1 MTYGVNCDSIYG
13 WHLHA
18 MYNCNKYPEC
28 SDGEDEGEPL
38 CSYDKIIR
46 YCTPG
51 DLHGPDYYQ
60 FFNDTNNFTR
70 PLYPHQIC
78 ATPRLELYAYT
89 CQDGL
94 DQINCTDPA
103 RISMSCQVQGYP
115 TTLSV
120 WALCMGFD
128 LCEDGYHNQCTEVEG
143 GCLRHKTQL
152 CDGKSDCPDGTDESK
167 TFCSAMSTT
176 KCVRRTTLT
185 PGNKAEMIFPIS
197 WIMDGFV
204 DCGDGRDEIESNWL
218 KCGSG
223 VSLRY
228 IEKASICQE
237 VFVCDKNDPV
247 ATFVEFSDLCDK
259 VPTCGME
266 NRVCEQA
273 KSLVTTWNVVPG
285 DTIRNTTYCQHGLDS
300 VVQLKEPC
308 ERLTFEGPDKGILG
322 VSKFD
327 IVVPTAIQDCQHAY
341 GELYVYLSCSG
352 KCDKAVCPLTQVEQT
367 SCSNIP
373 VTNQVLSLTE
383 DYRMTILVKRRDKY
397 FSHYF
402 SCHNK
407 RCITYD
413 KVCNLV
419 NDCGDHSD
427 ELDCENHFRCNE
439 TGEYIPK
446 TSLCDETVDCRDYS
460 DECGESCSRDSRN
473 LLKNVSLKA
482 FSWVSGVLATALNL
496 FIIGTHARE
505 IKNSESLKA
514 RTDKLL
520 ILLVAM
526 GDCLIGVYLLS
537 IAAVNTHYKE
547 DFCRKKF
554 QWLTSNF
561 CNALG
566 VISTIGSQLSL
577 FSMASL
583 SISRL
588 ANINNMV
595 SKNPR
600 SLKSHLKILALLLF
614 LLFISLAVA
623 FFPLLPAL
631 EDFFVNGLHYNRV
644 TLFTGMVDKNTHY
657 RILQSYNGRYRNQEL
672 SWAKIRRMTQE
683 MFSNDYGGV
692 EGAKVEFYGS
702 DSVCIFKYLVTA
714 SDPQHIFSLAILL
727 MNFLCFILIS
737 ICYIV
742 IQFHV
747 KRSTRHCTAETS
759 ARRRRE
765 LRLQTKI
772 SVIIATDFLCW
783 IPFIV
788 VCLLH
793 FFEVI
798 DATPW
803 YPLFSVII
811 LPLNSII
818 NPLLY
823 SDHITTLT
831 GNIISA
837 VVRRIRSGI
846 GADVEQQ
853 ACNSVATGVTRGT
866 DSHIETSRL

>member
-1 MTYGVNCDSIYG
+1 
-13 WHLHA
+13 
-18 MYNCNKYPEC
+18 MYTCTNNNWCL
-28 SDGEDEGEPL
+28 DGKDEGEPL
-38 CSYDKIIR
+38 CSPDKIIR

-51 DLHGPDYYQ
+51 DLFGPKYYN
-60 FFNDTNNFTR
+60 FFDDPDNFTR

-78 ATPRLELYAYT
+78 ATPRLQLFAYT
-89 CQDGL
+89 CKDGL
-94 DQINCTDPA
+94 DQINCTDPT
-103 RISMSCQVQGYP
+103 RISMTCQVRGYP
-115 TTLSV
+115 TTLSI

-128 LCEDGYHNQCTEVEG
+128 LCEDGYHNQCIEVEG
-143 GCLRHKTQL
+143 GCLRHKSQL

-167 TFCSAMSTT
+167 TFCSAMSIT
-176 KCVRRTTLT
+176 KCVRRATLT
-185 PGNKAEMIFPIS
+185 PGNETEKIFPIS

-204 DCGDGRDEIESNWL
+204 DCDDGIDEIERNWL
-218 KCGSG
+218 KCGRG
-223 VSLRY
+223 VSVRY
-228 IEKASICQE
+228 IEKTSNCHD
-237 VFVCDKNDPV
+237 VFVCDKNDP
-247 ATFVEFSDLCDK
+247 AETFVDFADLCDK

-273 KSLVTTWNVVPG
+273 KSLVTIWNVVPG
-285 DTIRNTTYCQHGLDS
+285 DTVRNTSYCQWGLDS
-300 VVQLKEPC
+300 VVQLMEPC
-308 ERLTFEGPDKGILG
+308 VRLTFEGPDKGILG

-327 IVVPTAIQDCQHAY
+327 IIVPTAMQECEHAY
-341 GELYVYLSCSG
+341 GELYVYFSCSG
-352 KCDKAVCPLTQVEQT
+352 KCGKAVCPLTQVEQT

-373 VTNQVLSLTE
+373 KTRQVLSLTE
-383 DYRMTILVKRRDKY
+383 DYRMTILVKRKSKY

-402 SCHNK
+402 SCKNK

-413 KVCNLV
+413 RVCDLV

-427 ELDCENHFRCNE
+427 ELDCVNHFRCNE

-446 TSLCDETVDCRDYS
+446 TSICDETVDCRDYS
-460 DECGESCSRDSRN
+460 DECGESCSKASRN
-473 LLKNVSLKA
+473 LLKNPSLKV

-496 FIIGTHARE
+496 VIIGTHARD
-505 IKNSESLKA
+505 IKKSETLNG

-547 DFCRKKF
+547 DFCRQKF

-577 FSMASL
+577 FSMALL

-588 ANINNMV
+588 VNVNNMV
-595 SKNPR
+595 PKDSKTP
-600 SLKSHLKILALLLF
+600 KSRLKILSLLAF
-614 LLFISLAVA
+614 LMFTSLAVA
-623 FFPLLPAL
+623 FFPLLPVL
-631 EDFFVNGLHYNRV
+631 EDFFVNGLHYDKV
-644 TLFTGMVDKNTHY
+644 TLFTGMVNKNTHY
-657 RILQSYNGRYRNQEL
+657 RILQSYNGRYRDQDL
-672 SWAKIRRMTQE
+672 SWAKIRRLVQE

-692 EGAKVEFYGS
+692 NGAKVEFYGS
-702 DSVCIFKYLVTA
+702 DSVCIFKYLVTT
-714 SDPQHIFSLAILL
+714 SDPQHIYSLAILL

-737 ICYIV
+737 VCYIF
-742 IQFHV
+742 IHFYV
-747 KRSTRHCTAETS
+747 KRSSSHCTAETS
-759 ARRRRE
+759 ASRRRE

-793 FFEVI
+793 FFEI
-798 DATPW
+798 INATPW

-823 SDHITTLT
+823 SDHITSKVENMIT
-831 GNIISA
+831 A
-837 VVRRIRSGI
+837 VMRRVRLDIR
-846 GADVEQQ
+846 ADVQQ
-853 ACNSVATGVTRGT
+853 QTSRNSVTTGAMKST
-866 DSHIETSRL
+866 DSQIQISRL